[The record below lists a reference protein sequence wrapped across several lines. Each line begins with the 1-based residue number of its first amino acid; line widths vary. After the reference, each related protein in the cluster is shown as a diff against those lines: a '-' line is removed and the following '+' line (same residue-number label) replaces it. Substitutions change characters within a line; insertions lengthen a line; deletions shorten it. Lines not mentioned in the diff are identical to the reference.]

1 MRGGLV
7 HPLIFFYFI
16 FQGKTNEID
25 RAMQVT
31 NNHSLR
37 ADLSLALSYI
47 LSNLGILSEALEYGK
62 RSLDIHI
69 PLNDRVGLAKDYK
82 NIGNV
87 LGNMGK
93 IQEAI
98 ESHNKA
104 LEIDKE
110 LNDRVG
116 LAGNYYNISFVRIKP
131 LKSLYN
137 AVTILQ
143 EFETENNYRHPLME
157 DVISRISY
165 LKGKH

>member
-1 MRGGLV
+1 LES
-7 HPLIFFYFI
+7 HNKAL
-16 FQGKTNEID
+16 EID
-25 RAMQVT
+25 K
-31 NNHSLR
+31 
-37 ADLSLALSYI
+37 
-47 LSNLGILSEALEYGK
+47 E
-62 RSLDIHI
+62 
-69 PLNDRVGLAKDYK
+69 LNDRVGMKGDYK

-87 LGNMGK
+87 LGYMGK
-93 IQEAI
+93 NEEAL

-116 LAGNYYNISFVRIKP
+116 LAGDYYNISFVLSETSKDEA

-165 LKGKH
+165 LKGEH